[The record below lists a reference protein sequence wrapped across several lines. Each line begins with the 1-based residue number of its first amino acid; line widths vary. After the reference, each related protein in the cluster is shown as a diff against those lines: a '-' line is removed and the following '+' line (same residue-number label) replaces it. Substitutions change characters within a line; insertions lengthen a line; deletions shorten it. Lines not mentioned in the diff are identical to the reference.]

1 MLEVIEKADRLH
13 VEEPMRRSM
22 GEASPSSRDDS
33 SIRFNEVLHALHL
46 RSLFLSSAWTEDAI
60 CAPWS
65 TAYVLQQTHLRC
77 SSLMSG
83 THGS

>member
-22 GEASPSSRDDS
+22 GETSASSRDDC

-46 RSLFLSSAWTEDAI
+46 CSLFVSSACTEDAI

-65 TAYVLQQTHLRC
+65 TAYVLCRHTC
-77 SSLMSG
+77 AAAA
-83 THGS
+83 